1 MLKKASDSKSL
12 FLVSSK
18 EYFAEMVETGLQKR
32 NLRVY
37 PSVQNYLV
45 GLLEYYLDAR
55 NLFQNS
61 VTEAGQRRPDTLA
74 EMLLTA
80 VNSQPREKTE
90 LLKQLAD
97 RSLYISGFFGDS
109 LKRKIIDVDY
119 YADMGGTAYATLA
132 DCATED
138 TTAQVYRTF
147 SRQFID
153 FVDVLSFI
161 SEQTHVQTDQDLLRL
176 YDKYMRTGSEL
187 AKEKLVELGV
197 LTLSADQ
204 AKLARQ
210 D

>member
-1 MLKKASDSKSL
+1 MIKKGSETKSL

-18 EYFAEMVETGLQKR
+18 EYFEEMVETGLHKR

-37 PSVQNYLV
+37 PAVQKYLV
-45 GLLEYYLDAR
+45 GLLEHYLDAR

-61 VTEAGQRRPDTLA
+61 VLESGQKRPDTLA

-80 VNSQPREKTE
+80 VNSQPKEKNQ

-109 LKRKIIDVDY
+109 LKRKLVDVDY

-132 DCATED
+132 DCVSED
-138 TTAQVYRTF
+138 TTAQIYRTF

-161 SEQTHVQTDQDLLRL
+161 SEQSQIQTDQDLLRL

-197 LTLSADQ
+197 LTLPADQ
-204 AKLARQ
+204 VKLARQ